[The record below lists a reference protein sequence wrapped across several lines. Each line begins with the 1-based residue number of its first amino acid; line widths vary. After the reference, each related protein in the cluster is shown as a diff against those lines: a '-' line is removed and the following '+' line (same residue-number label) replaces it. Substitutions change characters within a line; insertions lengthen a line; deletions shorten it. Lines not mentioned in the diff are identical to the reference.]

1 MIGDQVYADEVSLET
16 RSLIRARRDVSVGPG
31 EEVRDF
37 EEYSWLYREA
47 WSPPALRWLL
57 STLPTAMIFDDH
69 DVHDDWNISEAWTEE
84 VRSRARW
91 EERIIGALVG
101 YWIYQHLGNLSPAE
115 LEQDS
120 LYQQVRAADDGEPLL
135 REFALKSG
143 P

>member
-1 MIGDQVYADEVSLET
+1 MT
-16 RSLIRARRDVSVGPG
+16 
-31 EEVRDF
+31 
-37 EEYSWLYREA
+37 
-47 WSPPALRWLL
+47 
-57 STLPTAMIFDDH
+57 FDDR
-69 DVHDDWNISEAWTEE
+69 DVHDDWNISEARTEE
-84 VRSRARW
+84 VRSRVWW
-91 EERIIGALVG
+91 EERIIGALVS

>member
-1 MIGDQVYADEVSLET
+1 MT
-16 RSLIRARRDVSVGPG
+16 
-31 EEVRDF
+31 
-37 EEYSWLYREA
+37 
-47 WSPPALRWLL
+47 
-57 STLPTAMIFDDH
+57 FDDR
-69 DVHDDWNISEAWTEE
+69 DVHDDWNISEARTEE

-135 REFALKSG
+135 REFALKRTVRQVGVFGASRDASSIAVCSFLTVVRGGCSATRSARCSTKKSG
-143 P
+143 AGRRRS